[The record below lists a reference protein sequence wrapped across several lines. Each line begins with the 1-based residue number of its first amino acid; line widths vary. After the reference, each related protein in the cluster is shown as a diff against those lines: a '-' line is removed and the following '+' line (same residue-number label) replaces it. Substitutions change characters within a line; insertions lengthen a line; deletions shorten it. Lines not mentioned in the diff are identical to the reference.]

1 LLGLPAQLH
10 GPQLISDRSRVM
22 LALFDWF
29 HATTRALLLL
39 LPLLAP
45 AVSAQ
50 GGPPLLTNDPGTPG
64 NGNWEINL
72 GVMQVLRLHSNA
84 FQTPQ
89 LDFNYGLG
97 DRIQLT
103 YEVPYVVRNST
114 GQPVLTG
121 WSNGFPGVKWRFF
134 QQDHGGWNIST
145 FPQLEIHGPQASV
158 KLGLADGGTR
168 FLLPFEVTKAAGP
181 INLDFE
187 AGYFFPLNS
196 PHSHEERIL
205 GFAAGH
211 EFTSKFELIGEVYND
226 SVMGV
231 PPHDTIFDLGGRY
244 RFHKG
249 LLLLFMAGRSFS
261 GNSSGQPEFIGYF
274 GLQILLRKYGRELN
288 PEQ

>member
-1 LLGLPAQLH
+1 MKFEREKLNGRPSVA
-10 GPQLISDRSRVM
+10 PRRMRICRVTRW
-22 LALFDWF
+22 LF
-29 HATTRALLLL
+29 LLLSFA
-39 LPLLAP
+39 AP
-45 AVSAQ
+45 SAHAQ

-64 NGNWEINL
+64 NTNWEINL
-72 GVMQVLRLHSNA
+72 GVLPVLRRQTNV
-84 FQTPQ
+84 FQAPQ
-89 LDFNYGLG
+89 IDLNYGLG

-103 YEVPYVVRNST
+103 YEVPFVVQSIA
-114 GQPVLTG
+114 GQPTQTG

-145 FPQLEIHGPQASV
+145 FPQLEIHGPTGSV

-168 FLLPFEVTKAAGP
+168 LLLPVEVSKSFGP
-181 INLDFE
+181 VNLDFE
-187 AGYFFPLNS
+187 AGYFLPLNS
-196 PHSHEERIL
+196 PQSHEERIL
-205 GFAAGH
+205 GLAAGH
-211 EFTSKFELIGEVYND
+211 QFTPKFELIGEVYND

-231 PPHDTIFDLGGRY
+231 PPHDTIFDVGGRY

-249 LLLLFMAGRSFS
+249 LLLLFMAGRSFA